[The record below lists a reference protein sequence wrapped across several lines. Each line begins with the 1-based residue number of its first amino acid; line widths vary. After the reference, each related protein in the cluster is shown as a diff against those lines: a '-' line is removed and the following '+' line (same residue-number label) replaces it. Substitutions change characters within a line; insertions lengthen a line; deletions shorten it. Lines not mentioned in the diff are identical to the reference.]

1 MTVREIL
8 KMGDDRLLRQA
19 KPVLKFNTSELLE
32 GIADMKETMIAA
44 SGAGLAA
51 PQIGWD
57 IQLVIF
63 GTGQVI
69 SRYPDAA
76 PIPYTVLINPAI
88 TALGTEEQNDWEGCL
103 SVPGLRA
110 VVPRWQHIRYTGFDE
125 FGNTIDRIAE
135 GFHAKVVQ
143 HECDHLVGIL
153 YPHRVRDFSK
163 FGFNSVLFP
172 NLAPESDD

>member
-8 KMGDDRLLRQA
+8 KMGDARLLRKAQA
-19 KPVLKFNTSELLE
+19 IEQFNTPELLQ
-32 GIADMKETMIAA
+32 GIADMKETMLAA
-44 SGAGLAA
+44 NGAGLAA

-57 IQLVIF
+57 VQLVMF

-76 PIPYTVLINPAI
+76 PIPFTVLINPII
-88 TALGTEEQNDWEGCL
+88 TPLSDEEQNDWEGCL

-110 VVPRWQHIRYTGFDE
+110 VVPRWQQIRYTGFDE
-125 FGNTIDRIAE
+125 KGEVIDRTAD

-153 YPHRVRDFSK
+153 YPHRIRDFSK
-163 FGFNSVLFP
+163 FGFNSILFP
-172 NLAPESDD
+172 NLAPEKAS

>member
-8 KMGDDRLLRQA
+8 KMGDERLLRQA
-19 KPVLKFNTSELLE
+19 KPVTAFNTPELIQ

-76 PIPYTVLINPAI
+76 PIPFTILINPVI
-88 TALGTEEQNDWEGCL
+88 TPIGDELQHDRREIGSGINAGSAEREGCL
-103 SVPGLRA
+103 RAIQRVRARVMVLRRPVTQA
-110 VVPRWQHIRYTGFDE
+110 
-125 FGNTIDRIAE
+125 
-135 GFHAKVVQ
+135 
-143 HECDHLVGIL
+143 LVG
-153 YPHRVRDFSK
+153 
-163 FGFNSVLFP
+163 P
-172 NLAPESDD
+172 NA